1 MRKVI
6 NISLPEQLEQ
16 YVKRRVEKGEYGTV
30 SEYFRDLIRMDQ
42 KRERSIAVSLGMR
55 ARSQQRRLAARP
67 FGSRDPDGK

>member
-6 NISLPEQLEQ
+6 NISLPERLEQ
-16 YVKRRVEKGEYGTV
+16 YVKGRVEKGEFGTV

-55 ARSQQRRLAARP
+55 AHSQQRRLAARP
-67 FGSRDPDGK
+67 FRSRDPDGK